1 MKQEPSNNSQKRRS
15 FADTISLAV
24 ATCGVGYL
32 PVAPGTWGSL
42 VALGLFLIARFFE
55 VRLHSAFAQSDA
67 STEML
72 DRFFFAINLILVAI
86 IVAVGIWA
94 ADRAAKLLD
103 KKDPSEVVIDE
114 VMGQFITFLFV
125 PLTIGYGFLFAGFLL
140 FRLFD
145 IFKPYPIDS
154 LQKLKGGLGICADD
168 ILAGVYAGVILLIA
182 RAFIG

>member
-1 MKQEPSNNSQKRRS
+1 MFEQRVEKRKLGDV
-15 FADTISLAV
+15 FALAI

-32 PVAPGTWGSL
+32 PIAPGTWGSL
-42 VALGLFLIARFFE
+42 VAVAIFLLARILE
-55 VRLHSAFAQSDA
+55 SRIKTAFLQSDA

-125 PLTIGYGFLFAGFLL
+125 PLTIGYGFVLAGFLL
-140 FRLFD
+140 FRFFD
-145 IFKPYPIDS
+145 IFKPYPIDA
-154 LQKLKGGLGICADD
+154 LQKLKGGWGICADD
-168 ILAGVYAGVILLIA
+168 ILAGIYAGIVLLVGFLMIKV
-182 RAFIG
+182 